1 MKCLFLSSATKVYM
15 ADAQKIWQKLMP
27 EVVTVESH
35 LYRDYT

>member
-1 MKCLFLSSATKVYM
+1 MFIFELRYKVYM